1 MTGRLLTAREVGELL
16 GLSTETVLRWSR
28 RGKLPA
34 VRLPSGAIRFR
45 EVDLDEWIA
54 DHATSRNPD
63 MHSLRP

>member
-1 MTGRLLTAREVGELL
+1 MIALLTAREVGELL
-16 GLSTETVLRWSR
+16 GVSPETILRWAR
-28 RGKLPA
+28 AGKLPA

-54 DHATSRNPD
+54 DRATSRNPD